1 MIPNQPALGRLTTG
15 NAALDRILG
24 SGIPVRSVSMIA
36 GAPGVGKTL
45 FALQMLFH
53 LARQGNVL

>member
-1 MIPNQPALGRLTTG
+1 
-15 NAALDRILG
+15 
-24 SGIPVRSVSMIA
+24 VIA

-53 LARQGNVL
+53 LAGQGKKCLYFTTLSEPALKLVNYAAVLVF